1 MIDMIYQTLN
11 QCIDTIAHNYTNYVQ
26 NPDKDFTRNRVLTF
40 KKVILMLLKMGGQ
53 SLSRELLNC
62 QETISN
68 SAFVQ
73 SRYKIK
79 VGALKELFR
88 LFVQAVKPVQDMP
101 ILAVD
106 GSDINIPCMP
116 DDLDTYFPS
125 KNGGK
130 SYSLLHLN
138 ALFDLNHQLYH
149 DVLIQKR
156 RQYDERQA
164 LLDMM
169 AASPFRSSPRYR
181 R

>member
-11 QCIDTIAHNYTNYVQ
+11 QCIDTIAHSYTNFVQ
-26 NPDKDFTRNRVLTF
+26 DPGKDFTRNRSLTF
-40 KKVILMLLKMGGQ
+40 KKVILLLLKMGGQ

-79 VGALKELFR
+79 AEALKELFQ
-88 LFVQAVKPVQDMP
+88 LFVQAIRPVQELP

-106 GSDINIPCMP
+106 GSDIHIPCMP
-116 DDLDTYFPS
+116 DDPDSYFPS

-138 ALFDLNHQLYH
+138 ALFDLNHQIYYDAL
-149 DVLIQKR
+149 VQKR

-164 LLDMM
+164 LIDMM
-169 AASPFRSSPRYR
+169 EASPFRPSPRYR
-181 R
+181 